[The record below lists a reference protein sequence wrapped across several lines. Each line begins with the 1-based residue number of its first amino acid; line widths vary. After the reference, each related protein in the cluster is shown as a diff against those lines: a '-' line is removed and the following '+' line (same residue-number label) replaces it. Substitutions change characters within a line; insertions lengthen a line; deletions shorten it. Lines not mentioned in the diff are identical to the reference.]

1 MSPEGEEAVILK
13 LEHWVTGESSA
24 PSNIKVQLDFQ
35 TCPEDL
41 VNIFFSI
48 LISYFHLLFLF
59 LLSSKLVIVK

>member
-35 TCPEDL
+35 TCPSEY
-41 VNIFFSI
+41 I
-48 LISYFHLLFLF
+48 LLYSNF
-59 LLSSKLVIVK
+59 LLSFTFFVSSFF